1 MLIVDTHCHG
11 GKNWFEPV
19 ELLLYQMNTNDVDK
33 AVLIQ
38 HGGTYDNSYLF
49 ECARRFPGRF
59 AVVVIVDVSQPD
71 APDTLERW
79 ANEGAVGVRLA
90 PMMRSPGPDPLA
102 IWRKASELAL
112 VVSSLGGLE
121 GFASD
126 EFSSLVAELPDLP
139 IIVEHMAGVG
149 QNAETPYTVDREGG
163 ER

>member
-1 MLIVDTHCHG
+1 MDI
-11 GKNWFEPV
+11 
-19 ELLLYQMNTNDVDK
+19 
-33 AVLIQ
+33 
-38 HGGTYDNSYLF
+38 
-49 ECARRFPGRF
+49 
-59 AVVVIVDVSQPD
+59 SQPD

-102 IWRKASELAL
+102 LWRKASELGL
-112 VVSSLGGLE
+112 LVSSLGGVE

-149 QNAETPYTVDREGG
+149 QNAEAPYTAFKKAMALANYPNTYLKVGGLGEISARPAVLQPHFEFEYTPPLIEMAYPCHSRAYGRDRA
-163 ER
+163 ERKSALHDLQ